1 MYLRV
6 IRNRGRRKNKH
17 IVRMWIVIIGLIVI
31 KIVTNI
37 CFKMDKVVNYKNI
50 VAKKCEEVL
59 LDKYKDK
66 ITYNSEDNPYIL
78 EFF

>member
-6 IRNRGRRKNKH
+6 IRNRGRKKNKH

-59 LDKYKDK
+59 LKMYKLDRK
-66 ITYNSEDNPYIL
+66 SVV
-78 EFF
+78 